1 MNGTVHEQ
9 LRRLVRRGH
18 ALPAHQPETCHQP
31 RSPVRTIIEKFQ
43 RLQDARINVMNQCSI
58 EIEQY
63 DGRCRQI

>member
-1 MNGTVHEQ
+1 MNRTVHEQ
-9 LRRLVRRGH
+9 FWRLVGRGH
-18 ALPAHQPETCHQP
+18 ALPAHQPETCHQS
-31 RSPVRTIIEKFQ
+31 RSPVRAIIKKFQ